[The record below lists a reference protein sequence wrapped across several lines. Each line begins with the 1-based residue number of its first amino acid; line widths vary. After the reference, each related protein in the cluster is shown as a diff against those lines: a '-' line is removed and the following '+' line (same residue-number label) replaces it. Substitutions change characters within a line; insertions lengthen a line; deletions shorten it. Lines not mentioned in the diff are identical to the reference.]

1 VGYHG
6 NTTLHRPAA
15 SSHRISVIFYLTKI
29 AEPKRK
35 AAASQEAAED
45 DDEYVVEAV
54 KGVR

>member
-1 VGYHG
+1 M
-6 NTTLHRPAA
+6 TLHRPAA